1 MKWWC
6 HQLVV
11 PSANWC
17 CHVIFNV
24 APEKFDMY
32 SLGDRLKTTFKLE
45 RVPIIKDGRIEIVYF
60 QRTAPAEPLL
70 LLTGMPTD
78 SFLQVL

>member
-1 MKWWC
+1 MT
-6 HQLVV
+6 QLRVIESEVVV

-32 SLGDRLKTTFKLE
+32 SLGDWLKTTCNLE
-45 RVPIIKDGRIEIVYF
+45 REPMIKDGRTEIVYF
-60 QRTAPAEPLL
+60 QRSAPAEPL
-70 LLTGMPTD
+70 
-78 SFLQVL
+78 SAIIIANRNAN